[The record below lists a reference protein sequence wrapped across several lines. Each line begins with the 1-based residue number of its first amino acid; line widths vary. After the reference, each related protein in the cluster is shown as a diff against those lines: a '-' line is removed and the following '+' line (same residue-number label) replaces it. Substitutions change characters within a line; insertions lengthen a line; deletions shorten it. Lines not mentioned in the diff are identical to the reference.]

1 MEIMIPSILVEQRL
15 NKILIKKTTRG
26 RRVYTEPT
34 TKKRNPHT
42 VGRPCHDGSFRY
54 KKNTDNEILCA
65 AQDSE
70 KESEGSPITG
80 SVSSTSSE
88 TDETRL

>member
-1 MEIMIPSILVEQRL
+1 MEIMIPSVLVEQRL
-15 NKILIKKTTRG
+15 NKILINKTTRG

-42 VGRPCHDGSFRY
+42 VGRACHDGSH
-54 KKNTDNEILCA
+54 KKSKNLTILCTT
-65 AQDSE
+65 QDSE

-80 SVSSTSSE
+80 SVSSTASE